1 MAALGSKKRS
11 SSALW
16 GVAAA
21 RAAPCPGPAGRGGAG
36 GLDNG
41 LPPHKRPKSGEAAA
55 GTDPFGDHDDF
66 TADDL
71 EEIDIIASQALS
83 QGGAAR
89 GAGAQKPAWGARA
102 SFALGSAGQRPA
114 AGKPWSDD
122 AAAGGK
128 KKGSSTEDSLIK
140 DAFQFEV
147 LQTQHEEIKH
157 KLKEMQDEILT
168 KNGEIKILRD
178 SMQQMEYAIEEQKK
192 SYMLLEQEKSQTLNE
207 KEKEFSKKLMSLQ
220 SELQFKD
227 AEMNELRTRLQNCE
241 RNRLVTQTVLTPS
254 PKKHLA
260 IPVKSEGCSP
270 QPGKRSFPTKE
281 SFNAE
286 MSTRP
291 SCSSGNLFVLSSL
304 IKEDPCFNRDEPL
317 LPTLNMPICLK
328 NTLIICLLNH
338 ARLWASVLD
347 EGKIPHPEVLSVKQ
361 EAMGKNSSY
370 NSAHK
375 QNTQGSILLNALMKQ
390 PIVPGSLL
398 GLCHLL
404 SSNSEALPGAILQP
418 NFLDSKSTGIPS
430 IRTTQEEIASLV
442 SLREAQ
448 KLAITG
454 LNLIAMDEGSS
465 EGNLA
470 ESGGG
475 FLHLKRCKIRG
486 AVHLLPLVERYIGA
500 YCQAVQLVDKS
511 VNGSC
516 GNHSVVSSRTNA
528 NVVSS
533 KEDFRSSLEET
544 TVVSLGVLYYLA
556 FYSWDVV
563 RTLLSSEVDRDSAV
577 GDEEVSKMD
586 KNTLCDDQCGGKEDT
601 RTRGL
606 HVAPQD
612 EPNNDQAQHSLF
624 KKLLQV
630 LAFSA
635 TAGSQ
640 TDGILNQSLK
650 VLVKLAENS
659 TMDLLINFQD
669 LLNSQILFRC
679 LCPETPLHA
688 VLLTVRLL
696 SIFAQHHMLVAQLC
710 SHSDTCLLLALYM
723 YITSRPD
730 KSASEM
736 LWLQLEQETL
746 RLLTRCMRCSSPAVS
761 LLGTDCQ
768 CNLEVVKALIIML
781 HRQWMKI
788 RRSEST
794 LCTYKENIVQF
805 LRDAVLLLHSLSQKD
820 KLFHEHCLEVLHQYD
835 QAMPGVRAI
844 LKKTQKLSACEELIL
859 DELYP
864 PESEAED
871 QGMDSS

>member
-16 GVAAA
+16 GAAPA
-21 RAAPCPGPAGRGGAG
+21 RAAPCPGPAGRGG

-41 LPPHKRPKSGEAAA
+41 LPPHKRPKSGEAAAPA

-83 QGGAAR
+83 QGGPAGAAP
-89 GAGAQKPAWGARA
+89 GAGAQKPAWGTRA
-102 SFALGSAGQRPA
+102 SFALGAGSRQPA
-114 AGKPWSDD
+114 AGKPWAGD
-122 AAAGGK
+122 AATGGR
-128 KKGSSTEDSLIK
+128 KKGSSTEDGLMK

-147 LQTQHEEIKH
+147 LQTQHEEIKQ
-157 KLKEMQDEILT
+157 KLKAMQDEILT

-192 SYMLLEQEKSQTLNE
+192 SYMLLEQEKSQTLSE

-254 PKKHLA
+254 PKKNLA

-270 QPGKRSFPTKE
+270 QPGKRSFPTRE

-291 SCSSGNLFVLSSL
+291 SCSSGNLFVQNSL
-304 IKEDPCFNRDEPL
+304 IKEE
-317 LPTLNMPICLK
+317 
-328 NTLIICLLNH
+328 
-338 ARLWASVLD
+338 S
-347 EGKIPHPEVLSVKQ
+347 KIPHPEVLSVKQ

-370 NSAHK
+370 NSVHK

-404 SSNSEALPGAILQP
+404 SSNSEALPGAIVQP
-418 NFLDSKSTGIPS
+418 KFLDSKSTGIPS
-430 IRTTQEEIASLV
+430 IRTTREEIASLV

-465 EGNLA
+465 ERNLA
-470 ESGGG
+470 ESGGE

-486 AVHLLPLVERYIGA
+486 AVHLLPLVEHYIGA
-500 YCQAVQLVDKS
+500 FCQVVQLVDKS

-544 TVVSLGVLYYLA
+544 TVVSLGILYYLA

-563 RTLLSSEVDRDSAV
+563 HTLLSSEVERDSAV
-577 GDEEVSKMD
+577 GDEQVSKMD
-586 KNTLCDDQCGGKEDT
+586 KNMLCDNQCGNKEDT
-601 RTRGL
+601 RTQGGL
-606 HVAPQD
+606 HGAPQD
-612 EPNNDQAQHSLF
+612 EPNNDRAQHSLF

-635 TAGSQ
+635 TTGSQ
-640 TDGILNQSLK
+640 TGSILNQSLK
-650 VLVKLAENS
+650 VLVKIAENS

-696 SIFAQHHMLVAQLC
+696 SIFAQHHILVARLC

-794 LCTYKENIVQF
+794 SCAYKEHILQF

-820 KLFHEHCLEVLHQYD
+820 KLFHERCLEVLHQYD
-835 QAMPGVRAI
+835 QAMP
-844 LKKTQKLSACEELIL
+844 
-859 DELYP
+859 
-864 PESEAED
+864 
-871 QGMDSS
+871 SS